1 MLNFYLLGTPR
12 IVQDQ
17 LRLSEL
23 PAAKSQALLFYLA
36 CRGRI
41 QSRLALSG
49 LLWPNKTDQEARMN
63 LRQAVYQVRQSF
75 PTLLETTRE
84 SVSLQADIEV
94 DTVLFEQEVKAGLA
108 GAYQQLIAAAE
119 RYQGDFL
126 DGFYLE
132 DAPDFEEWLLL
143 ERERLRGLAIQV
155 FHQLA
160 MHHASQDEIGSSVLY
175 MSRLLAM
182 EPLREESHQQMM
194 RLLATDGQTGAALA
208 QYERCRE
215 LLAQSLH
222 VEPSD
227 ETTAL
232 YHAIKNGE
240 ISRKRPQT
248 MAPIRTSHPI
258 IPHNLPLPTT
268 PFIGR
273 TRELETLNDACH
285 KQAARLITIVG
296 TGGMGKTRLGLAFA
310 ELCRD
315 HHAGNYP
322 EGVFFV
328 SLANFTPN
336 PELPLANQI
345 SLEIARTLRVSLDNT
360 NSFKHL
366 LLDFLVPRR
375 LLLVLDNFEH
385 LLSGHLLIAEMLQAA
400 PHLKIIVTS
409 RERLNL
415 YEERVLTLRGLALPS
430 DQSEGAETNLSEA
443 AELFINAARRRQ
455 SQFKPESHGWTALA
469 TLCHLLDGSPLA
481 LELAAAWVDTLSV
494 DDILRELQH
503 DLSLLSTELNNVA
516 ERHRSLSQVFD
527 YAWQRLTPEEQRVLA
542 ALTIFKGGFTRVAAA
557 AVIGHSLSPRLLASL
572 VHKSLIAQ
580 DARQERY
587 TIHEL
592 VHRFVVEKTG
602 RHTTQALDVPQR
614 HSDYYCQLLQQYEKD
629 LWGPRQEQVLSEM
642 EADIE
647 NIRMAWQWAV
657 ARRNTNN
664 LAAALHSLFHLY
676 DIRSRFLEGEQLFRE
691 AALRF
696 SWDNTDG
703 AERVV
708 LARLQARQGWFT
720 FHLGQHS
727 ESLRLLQDALAYL
740 REQGDNNEIAFC
752 LNYLGAVMRHQNRY
766 EKAETH
772 LQEALHIAQTSRD
785 RYATSISY
793 NTLGQTAF
801 AQGNLEQARHYCEEG
816 LRLKR
821 QIGDTRGMIYSL
833 TYLGLVAQAQD
844 DQTAA
849 QQLFNESLLISTGI
863 GDRRG
868 MAIAWQNLGDV
879 ALKLK
884 DDGAAATAFE
894 QALDLF
900 RAIGDRLGRGRCLLR
915 QGELFIARKD
925 ERVAAQCLREGLEIG
940 LAIHSEPV
948 LLEGVLR
955 IANLWLYTGQA
966 QRARLAF
973 DFVQQL
979 PQITMLRPRYWEQ
992 LQQKVKELS
1001 PALTTPPLT
1010 LNELDLETFVR
1021 EWVLAV

>member
-1 MLNFYLLGTPR
+1 MSLYLFGVPR
-12 IVQDQ
+12 IIQNDREVAN
-17 LRLSEL
+17 L
-23 PAAKSQALLFYLA
+23 PAVKSQALLFYLA
-36 CRGRI
+36 CRGRT
-41 QSRLALSG
+41 QSRLTLSG
-49 LLWPNKTDQEARMN
+49 LLWPNKSDQEARMN
-63 LRQAVYQVRQSF
+63 LRQAIYQIRQTL
-75 PTLLETTRE
+75 PELLETTRE
-84 SVSLQADIEV
+84 SVSIQADLTV
-94 DTVLFEQEVKAGLA
+94 DTALFEQEVKAGLK
-108 GAYQQLIAAAE
+108 GDHSQLAAAAQH
-119 RYQGDFL
+119 YQGDFL

-132 DAPDFEEWLLL
+132 DAPDFEEWLFV
-143 ERERLRGLAIQV
+143 ERERLRGLALQV

-160 MHHASQDEIGSSVLY
+160 MYHASQGETGSGVLY

-194 RLLATDGQTGAALA
+194 RLLAADGQTGAALA

-215 LLAQSLH
+215 LLAQSLY

-232 YHAIKNGE
+232 YDAIKNGE
-240 ISRKRPQT
+240 ISRKRPQST
-248 MAPIRTSHPI
+248 APVRAIHPT
-258 IPHNLPLPTT
+258 IPHNLPLPAT

-273 TRELETLNDACH
+273 TKELEALNDACH
-285 KQAARLITIVG
+285 RKASRLITIVG
-296 TGGMGKTRLGLAFA
+296 TGGMGKTRLSLAFA
-310 ELCRD
+310 EQCRD
-315 HHAGNYP
+315 QQAGHYP
-322 EGVFFV
+322 DGVFFV
-328 SLANFTPN
+328 SLANFIPN

-345 SLEIARTLRVSLDNT
+345 SLEIARALRISFDNT
-360 NSFKHL
+360 NSFKQL
-366 LLDFLVPRR
+366 LFDFLAPRR

-400 PHLKIIVTS
+400 PHLKIVVTS

-415 YEERVLTLRGLALPS
+415 YEEWVLTLRGLALLS
-430 DQSEGAETNLSEA
+430 EQSGEAETNLSEA
-443 AELFINAARRRQ
+443 AELFLNAARRRQ
-455 SQFKPESHGWTALA
+455 SQFQPEPHGWPALVM
-469 TLCHLLDGSPLA
+469 LCRLLDGSPLA
-481 LELAAAWVDTLSV
+481 LELAAAWVDTLSL
-494 DDILRELQH
+494 DEILRELQH
-503 DLSLLSTELNNVA
+503 DLSLLSTDLNNVA

-527 YAWQRLTPEEQRVLA
+527 YAWQRLTSEEQRVLA
-542 ALTIFKGGFTRVAAA
+542 ALTIFKGGFTRIAAA
-557 AVIGHSLSPRLLASL
+557 AVIGHSLSPRLLANL
-572 VHKSLIAQ
+572 VHKSLITQ

-592 VHRFVVEKTG
+592 VNRFIVDKTG
-602 RHTTQALDVPQR
+602 RHTTQGLDVPQR

-647 NIRMAWQWAV
+647 NIRLAWQWAV
-657 ARRNTNN
+657 ARRNKDN

-676 DIRSRFLEGEQLFRE
+676 DTRSRFLEGEQLFRE

-696 SWDNTDG
+696 SKDTADETD
-703 AERVV
+703 RIT

-720 FHLGQHS
+720 FHLGQHE
-727 ESLRLLQDALAYL
+727 ESLGLLQDALAYL
-740 REQGDNNEIAFC
+740 REQGNSNETAFC

-766 EKAETH
+766 AKAH
-772 LQEALHIAQTSRD
+772 AYLQEALQIAQTSGD

-821 QIGDTRGMIYSL
+821 QIGDKRGMIYSL

-844 DQTAA
+844 DQATA
-849 QQLFNESLLISTGI
+849 QRLFNESLLISTGI

-879 ALKLK
+879 ALALK
-884 DDGAAATAFE
+884 DYAAAATAYE

-915 QGELFIARKD
+915 QGELFMAHKD
-925 ERVAAQCLREGLEIG
+925 ETSATPCLREGLEIG

-948 LLEGVLR
+948 LLEGIVGMAR
-955 IANLWLYTGQA
+955 IWLHVGQI
-966 QRARLAF
+966 QRAQLILSFIA
-973 DFVQQL
+973 QL
-979 PQITMLRPRYWEQ
+979 PQKTMLRPRRWEQ
-992 LQQKVKELS
+992 LQQEVNNLA
-1001 PALTTPPLT
+1001 PALTTLPPT
-1010 LNELDLETFVR
+1010 VDELDLETFVR
-1021 EWVLAV
+1021 ERVLAV

>member
-1 MLNFYLLGTPR
+1 M
-12 IVQDQ
+12 
-17 LRLSEL
+17 
-23 PAAKSQALLFYLA
+23 LFYLA
-36 CRGRI
+36 CRGRT

-49 LLWPNKTDQEARMN
+49 LLWPNKSDQEARMN
-63 LRQAVYQVRQSF
+63 LRQAVYQVRQTF
-75 PTLLETTRE
+75 PELLETTRE
-84 SVSLQADIEV
+84 SVSIQADLMV
-94 DTVLFEQEVKAGLA
+94 DTVLFEQEVKAGLT
-108 GAYQQLIAAAE
+108 GDYSQLAAAAG
-119 RYQGDFL
+119 RYQDDFL

-132 DAPDFEEWLLL
+132 DAPDFEEWLFL
-143 ERERLRGLAIQV
+143 ERERLRGLALQV

-160 MHHASQDEIGSSVLY
+160 MHHASQDETGSGVLY

-194 RLLATDGQTGAALA
+194 RLLAADGQTGAALA

-227 ETTAL
+227 ETMAL
-232 YHAIKNGE
+232 YYAIKNGE

-248 MAPIRTSHPI
+248 TAPLRTIRPT

-273 TRELETLNDACH
+273 IRELETLNDACH
-285 KQAARLITIVG
+285 RQAARLITIVG

-310 ELCRD
+310 EQCRD
-315 HHAGNYP
+315 HQAAHYP
-322 EGVFFV
+322 DGVFFV
-328 SLANFTPN
+328 SLANFIPN

-345 SLEIARTLRVSLDNT
+345 SLEIARALRVSLDNT

-385 LLSGHLLIAEMLQAA
+385 LLSGHLLIAEILQAA
-400 PHLKIIVTS
+400 PHLKIVVTS

-415 YEERVLTLRGLALPS
+415 YEEQVLTLRGLALPS
-430 DQSEGAETNLSEA
+430 EQSGEAETNLSEA

-455 SQFKPESHGWTALA
+455 SQFKPEPHRWPALV
-469 TLCHLLDGSPLA
+469 TLCRLLDGSPLA
-481 LELAAAWVDTLSV
+481 LELAAAWVDTLSL
-494 DDILRELQH
+494 DEILQELQR
-503 DLSLLSTELNNVA
+503 DLSLLSTDLNNVA
-516 ERHRSLSQVFD
+516 ERHRSLNQVFD
-527 YAWQRLTPEEQRVLA
+527 YAWQRLTPDEQRVLA
-542 ALTIFKGGFTRVAAA
+542 ALTVFKGGFTRVAAA
-557 AVIGHSLSPRLLASL
+557 AVIGHTLSPRLLANL
-572 VHKSLIAQ
+572 VHKSLITQ
-580 DARQERY
+580 DTRQERY

-592 VHRFVVEKTG
+592 VNRFVLEKAG

-629 LWGPRQEQVLSEM
+629 LWGPRQEQVLAEM

-647 NIRMAWQWAV
+647 NVRMAWQWAV

-676 DIRSRFLEGEQLFRE
+676 DTRSRFLEGEQLFRE

-696 SWDNTDG
+696 SWDTANET
-703 AERVV
+703 ERMT

-720 FHLGQHS
+720 FHLGQH
-727 ESLRLLQDALAYL
+727 EDSLRLLQDALTCL
-740 REQGDNNEIAFC
+740 RKQDDNNETAFC

-766 EKAETH
+766 ANARAY
-772 LQEALHIAQTSRD
+772 LQEALHIAQTNGD

-821 QIGDTRGMIYSL
+821 QIGDKRGMIYSL

-844 DQTAA
+844 DQATA

-868 MAIAWQNLGDV
+868 MAIAWQNLGDI
-879 ALKLK
+879 ALTLK
-884 DDGAAATAFE
+884 DDGAAATAYE

-915 QGELFIARKD
+915 QGELFMARKD
-925 ERVAAQCLREGLEIG
+925 EIAAAQCLREGLEIG

-948 LLEGVLR
+948 LLEGVLGL
-955 IANLWLYTGQA
+955 ASLWLHTGQA

-973 DFVQQL
+973 DFARQL
-979 PQITMLRPRYWEQ
+979 PQKTMLRPRRWEQ
-992 LQQKVKELS
+992 LQQAVNDLA
-1001 PALTTPPLT
+1001 PAPTTPPST